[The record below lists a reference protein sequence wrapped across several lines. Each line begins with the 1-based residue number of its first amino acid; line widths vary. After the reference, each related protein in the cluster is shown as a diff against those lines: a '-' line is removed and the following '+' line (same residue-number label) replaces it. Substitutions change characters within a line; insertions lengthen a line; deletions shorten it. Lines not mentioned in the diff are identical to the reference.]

1 MRVCT
6 SFIWKRVN
14 SARNQKVEI
23 FVPKKFVKLN
33 GHLQCI
39 TRMST
44 KFPEFLLFTFYPVLR
59 QFYFSG
65 KTVMSDYGIDLHSNS
80 IRIPMNSIHCS
91 PMNLSQHI
99 EVHIQPKKEQR
110 FINLRSFFLALLK
123 RTTFF
128 NDLVLCVDIRGAE
141 LLYSKRDQ
149 K

>member
-1 MRVCT
+1 MINTGMYKFYMEKSQFRA
-6 SFIWKRVN
+6 KLEG
-14 SARNQKVEI
+14 RNFCPQKIRQIE
-23 FVPKKFVKLN
+23 LN

-110 FINLRSFFLALLK
+110 FINLRSFFSCFIEK
-123 RTTFF
+123 NHFF
-128 NDLVLCVDIRGAE
+128 
-141 LLYSKRDQ
+141 
-149 K
+149 

>member
-1 MRVCT
+1 M
-6 SFIWKRVN
+6 
-14 SARNQKVEI
+14 
-23 FVPKKFVKLN
+23 
-33 GHLQCI
+33 G
-39 TRMST
+39 
-44 KFPEFLLFTFYPVLR
+44 
-59 QFYFSG
+59 
-65 KTVMSDYGIDLHSNS
+65 DYGIDLHSNS

-128 NDLVLCVDIRGAE
+128 NDLVLFVNIRGAE
-141 LLYSKRDQ
+141 LLYSERDQ